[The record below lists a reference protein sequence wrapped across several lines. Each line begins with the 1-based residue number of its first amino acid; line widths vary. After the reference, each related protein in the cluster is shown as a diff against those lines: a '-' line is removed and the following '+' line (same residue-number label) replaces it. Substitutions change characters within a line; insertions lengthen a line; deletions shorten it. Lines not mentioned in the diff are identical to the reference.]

1 MLGIMNWSQIVTSNR
16 GRGGARYL
24 PRDIFH
30 MRLLKMEWSCSVVFC
45 FQKVPIQ
52 LSSIP

>member
-24 PRDIFH
+24 PYAFTANGVA
-30 MRLLKMEWSCSVVFC
+30 MLSSVLLSEGANSVV
-45 FQKVPIQ
+45 KYSLTIA
-52 LSSIP
+52 